1 MAWTT
6 SLPTTG
12 SSVWPAWRCART
24 RTHARTRART
34 RTCIRTCTQSW
45 RAKARQEHKR
55 PTGYA
60 ACAWQKLVDC
70 ISSVWSQYDAL
81 EHETLGAVVV
91 VLEGCGLH
99 VVSADWGDGEEPMA
113 YPVTP
118 LDESLAPY
126 FA

>member
-1 MAWTT
+1 M
-6 SLPTTG
+6 
-12 SSVWPAWRCART
+12 
-24 RTHARTRART
+24 
-34 RTCIRTCTQSW
+34 
-45 RAKARQEHKR
+45 
-55 PTGYA
+55 
-60 ACAWQKLVDC
+60 
-70 ISSVWSQYDAL
+70 WSQYDEL
-81 EHETLGAVVV
+81 ESENLGAVVV

>member
-1 MAWTT
+1 MGACHGLENLSPDDREECVACMA
-6 SLPTTG
+6 
-12 SSVWPAWRCART
+12 
-24 RTHARTRART
+24 
-34 RTCIRTCTQSW
+34 
-45 RAKARQEHKR
+45 
-55 PTGYA
+55 
-60 ACAWQKLVDC
+60 KLVDC

-118 LDESLAPY
+118 LDESRALLCVSLLLFECIVASCVSVSRACNTDLDMRACTCFTSTY
-126 FA
+126 VLRVR

>member
-1 MAWTT
+1 M
-6 SLPTTG
+6 P
-12 SSVWPAWRCART
+12 
-24 RTHARTRART
+24 RAR
-34 RTCIRTCTQSW
+34 
-45 RAKARQEHKR
+45 
-55 PTGYA
+55 
-60 ACAWQKLVDC
+60 QKLVDC
-70 ISSVWSQYDAL
+70 ISSVWSQYDEL
-81 EHETLGAVVV
+81 ESENLGAVVV